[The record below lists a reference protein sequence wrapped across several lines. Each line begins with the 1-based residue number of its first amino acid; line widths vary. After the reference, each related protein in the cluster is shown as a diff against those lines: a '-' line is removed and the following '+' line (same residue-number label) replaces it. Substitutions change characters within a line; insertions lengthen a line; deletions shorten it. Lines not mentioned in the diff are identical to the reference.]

1 MWGIIKIISKK
12 LTSRGALVCILIGII
27 SLFLIFIYAVYRDA
41 EIIMSRDGLVSIIPK
56 GSDRI
61 KQLEQLLSQ
70 SVSEDEYKRLDGRF
84 KNLENENRIER
95 SRVSRL
101 LAVAGVDLS
110 ESEDTAIR
118 KLEMLAVRSKGVERD
133 MTVSLS
139 VIRVE
144 VMLGRTINTN
154 SLAMDETRLGLYMD
168 IQKFLRCLGIYNG
181 EIDGEQVSTCRAV
194 KKFQKKYGLKDDGI
208 IGQKTLAAMEK
219 AFEQAKSY

>member
-1 MWGIIKIISKK
+1 MKIILKK
-12 LTSRGALVCILIGII
+12 LTSRGALACILVCVGL
-27 SLFLIFIYAVYRDA
+27 LFLIFIYAVHRDA
-41 EIIMSRDGLVSIIPK
+41 EIIMSKDGLVSIIPK

-70 SVSEDEYKRLDGRF
+70 SVSKDEYKRLQGRL

-110 ESEDTAIR
+110 EGEDVAIR
-118 KLEMLAVRSKGVERD
+118 RLEMLAVRSKEVERD
-133 MTVSLS
+133 MSVSLS

-181 EIDGEQVSTCRAV
+181 EIDGEQDSTCRAV
-194 KKFQKKYGLKDDGI
+194 RHFQDKYGLDIDGI
-208 IGQKTLAAMEK
+208 IGHNTLAAMEK
-219 AFEQAKSY
+219 AFEKAKAH